1 MLKLGVIDVL
11 NVLPVYYGI
20 LKNKIKL
27 PVEIVK
33 GKVTELNNKLNSGDI
48 DISVVSSFEYAKNH
62 HLYYILPNLSVSAD
76 GPVGSI
82 YLFLDKPINKLSNDQ
97 IKLTAFSFTS
107 VHLIQFLLSDYNI
120 TYITNEKDKCIG
132 EVLIADEAIK
142 RFYHNKDAFVYDL
155 SELWKQKTGLP
166 FVFALWC
173 VRREVY
179 QNYQDDVSIIH
190 EALLTSKNS
199 SKTYLP
205 QMAEEY
211 YQGIFPNRHSCED
224 YLRNL
229 HYNFTPDYQKGFNL
243 FQKEMVKIGKL
254 SEIAPLKFI
263 DKIDKS
269 SIS

>member
-20 LKNKIKL
+20 LKQKINIPAQL
-27 PVEIVK
+27 IL
-33 GKVTELNNKLNSGDI
+33 GKVTELNNKLNTGDI
-48 DISVVSSFEYAKNH
+48 DISVVSSFEYAKNYH
-62 HLYYILPNLSVSAD
+62 QYYILPKLSVSAD

-82 YLFLDKPINKLSNDQ
+82 YLFLDKPIDQLSRDK

-107 VHLIQFLLSDYNI
+107 VHLIQFLLNDYNI
-120 TYITNEKDKCIG
+120 TYVTDETDESVG

-142 RFYHNKDAFVYDL
+142 RFYQRKDAYVYDL

-179 QNYQDDVSIIH
+179 HQYQQDVLQVYD
-190 EALLTSKNS
+190 ALLTSK
-199 SKTYLP
+199 KTSEMHFT
-205 QMAEEY
+205 QMAREY
-211 YQGIFPNRHSCED
+211 FTGIFPDQQSCEF

-229 HYNFTPDYQKGFNL
+229 HYNFTPKYQDGFNL
-243 FQKEMVKIGKL
+243 FQKEMLKIAKL
-254 SEIAPLKFI
+254 QEIAPLEFI
-263 DKIDKS
+263 DQER
-269 SIS
+269 

>member
-1 MLKLGVIDVL
+1 MLKLGAIDVL

-20 LKNKIKL
+20 LKNKIYL
-27 PVEIVK
+27 PVEIIK
-33 GKVTELNNKLNSGDI
+33 GKVTELNNKLNSGII

-82 YLFLDKPINKLSNDQ
+82 YLFLDKPINQLSNDS

-107 VHLIQFLLSDYNI
+107 VHLIQFLLNNYNI
-120 TYITNEKDKCIG
+120 TYVTSENEKCVG

-142 RFYHNKDAFVYDL
+142 RFYQNKDAYVYDL

-179 QNYQDDVSIIH
+179 HNNPDDVLNVH
-190 EALLTSKNS
+190 KALLTSKQS
-199 SKTYLP
+199 SDAYLP

-211 YQGIFPNRHSCED
+211 FQNIFPDRHSCEN

-229 HYNFTPDYQKGFNL
+229 HYTFTPNYQKGFNL
-243 FQKEMVKIGKL
+243 FQQEMVKIGKL
-254 SEIAPLKFI
+254 SEIAPLNFI
-263 DKIDKS
+263 D
-269 SIS
+269 

>member
-20 LKNKIKL
+20 LKDKIKV
-27 PVEIVK
+27 PVQLVM
-33 GKVTELNNKLNSGDI
+33 GKVTELNNKLNTGDI
-48 DISVVSSFEYAKNH
+48 DISVVSSFEYAKNYQK
-62 HLYYILPNLSVSAD
+62 YYILPNLSVSAD

-82 YLFLDKPINKLSNDQ
+82 YLFLNKPIDQLSGDK

-107 VHLIQFLLSDYNI
+107 VHLIQFLLNDFNI
-120 TYITNEKDKCIG
+120 TYITHETDECDG

-142 RFYHNKDAFVYDL
+142 RFYQRKDTYVYDL

-179 QNYQDDVSIIH
+179 HDCKQEVIRVYN
-190 EALLTSKNS
+190 ALVTSKNAS
-199 SKTYLP
+199 EKYFT
-205 QMAEEY
+205 QMAGEY
-211 YQGIFPNRHSCED
+211 FEGIFPDQQSCEY

-229 HYNFTPDYQKGFNL
+229 HYNFTHNYQDGFNL
-243 FQKEMVKIGKL
+243 FQKEMVKLAKL
-254 SEIAPLKFI
+254 KQMAPLEFI
-263 DKIDKS
+263 EQWK
-269 SIS
+269 